1 MRRTVRWL
9 GYGVL
14 VLLMAAA
21 GVVVVDRWGQPAE
34 PDPRLFTDKAAQY
47 HARIQRSDLGVP
59 HITGARDVDV
69 AFGLAYAHAEDDF
82 ATIQE
87 VLLATRG
94 TLAASNGP
102 AAAVTDYLVNLM
114 GIWPAIAAGYE
125 RDLPQD
131 VRDVLQAYADG
142 LNYYIAQHPYAAQR
156 GVLPLTGRDI
166 AAGFAFKA
174 PFFYGLDKEL
184 KRLTA
189 PAAPSKTAAADDE
202 KPPMG
207 SNAIAVAPS
216 RSADGATR
224 LLVNSHQPYTGPVAW
239 YEAVLDSGE
248 GWHVAGGFFPGAPF
262 MLHGHNEHLGWA
274 ATVNQPDLIDVYRLK
289 INPANDNQYQLDGQ
303 WKDFET
309 TDAAIRVKLLGPL
322 KWTFHRPVLHSAHG
336 PVLRTDNGVFAI
348 RFAGMGEVAQPLQ
361 YFRQNKARN
370 FAEWRAAL
378 ALHTLPSINYVYADE
393 KGHIG
398 YIYNGRYPKRKEGV
412 DWKGE
417 LPGDRSDLIWSD
429 YLPMDKTPQIWDPKS
444 GFVFNSN
451 NTPFHATG
459 PQDALRPAD
468 FSPTMGIET
477 RMNNRAMRVEET
489 FGADRAITAEAF
501 RRYKFD
507 ISYSE
512 GSDVVALVRRL
523 TALDAQGDKAL
534 EQAQALL
541 QRWDRRADRANR
553 SAALVLLTAQNV
565 IPLNGETVVEPL
577 AGLRK
582 AMDTLQTR
590 FGRLDP
596 TWGEVNRI
604 RRGTV
609 DMGIDGAR
617 DTYRSVWG
625 NLGADG
631 RLTAVAGDT
640 FIMFVTWDKQGR
652 LNSESVHQ
660 FGSATLDAQSPHY
673 ADQTPMFVAMQTKP
687 VLFTEA
693 QRHGKMHE
701 DYAPGQRYPAGQKL
715 SLNLLH

>member
-1 MRRTVRWL
+1 MRRIGRGL
-9 GYGVL
+9 GYVGLL
-14 VLLMAAA
+14 VLLAAA
-21 GVVVVDRWGQPAE
+21 GVVVADRWSQPAA
-34 PDPRLFTDKAAQY
+34 PDPRQLIDKAAQY
-47 HARIQRSDLGVP
+47 HARIQRSALGVP
-59 HITGARDVDV
+59 HITGPKDVDV

-87 VLLATRG
+87 VVLATRG

-114 GIWPAIAAGYE
+114 GVWPAVAAGYE

-142 LNYYIAQHPYAAQR
+142 LNYYATLHPYAPVR
-156 GVLPLTGRDI
+156 GLLPLTGQDI

-189 PAAPSKTAAADDE
+189 PAAPATADA
-202 KPPMG
+202 KPPKG
-207 SNAIAVAPS
+207 SNGLAVAPS

-224 LLVNSHQPYTGPVAW
+224 LLVNSHQPYTGAVAW

-274 ATVNQPDLIDVYRLK
+274 ATVNQPDLIDVYKLT
-289 INPANDNQYQLDGQ
+289 INPANDNQYLLDGQ
-303 WKDFET
+303 WKDFEVS
-309 TDAAIRVKLLGPL
+309 DAALRVKLLGPL
-322 KWTFHRPVLHSAHG
+322 VWTFHRPVLHSAHG
-336 PVLRTDNGVFAI
+336 PALRTDNGVFAI

-398 YIYNGRYPKRKEGV
+398 FIYNGRYPKRQEGV
-412 DWKGE
+412 DWKAD
-417 LPGDRSDLIWSD
+417 LPGDRSDLIWHD
-429 YLPMDKTPQIWDPKS
+429 YLPFAKNPQIWDPKS
-444 GFVFNSN
+444 GYVFNSN
-451 NTPFHATG
+451 NTPFLATG
-459 PQDALRPAD
+459 TQDALKPAD

-477 RMNNRAMRVEET
+477 RINNRALRVEET
-489 FGADRAITAEAF
+489 VGTDRAITAEAF
-501 RRYKFD
+501 RRYKYD
-507 ISYSE
+507 ISYSDRSE
-512 GSDVVALVRRL
+512 TVALVRKL
-523 TALDAQGDKAL
+523 LAVDAQGDKAL
-534 EQAQALL
+534 LQAQALL
-541 QRWDRRADRANR
+541 KAWNQRADRDNR
-553 SAALVLLTAQNV
+553 SAPLVLLTAQSV
-565 IPLNGETVVEPL
+565 LGYGGEQMMEPL

-582 AMDTLQTR
+582 AMDTLQTHY
-590 FGRLDP
+590 GRLDP

-609 DMGIDGAR
+609 DLGIDGAR

-625 NLGADG
+625 RLGADG
-631 RLTAVAGDT
+631 RLEAEAGDT

-652 LNSESVHQ
+652 LSSESVHQ
-660 FGSATLDAQSPHY
+660 FGSATLDAHSAHF

-687 VLFTEA
+687 VLFTAA
-693 QRHGKMHE
+693 QRQGQMRE
-701 DYAPGQRYPAGQKL
+701 DYAPGQRAVPKPRLAAGTA
-715 SLNLLH
+715 SGYN

>member
-1 MRRTVRWL
+1 MRRVGRWL

-14 VLLMAAA
+14 ILLLAAT
-21 GVVVVDRWGQPAE
+21 GVVVADRWDQPAQ
-34 PDPRLFTDKAAQY
+34 PDPKVFVDKAAQY
-47 HARIQRSDLGVP
+47 HARIQRSALGVP
-59 HITGARDVDV
+59 HITGPKDVDV

-94 TLAASNGP
+94 TLAASKGP
-102 AAAVTDYLVNLM
+102 AAATTDYLVRLM

-142 LNYYIAQHPYAAQR
+142 LNYYAAIHPYAPVR
-156 GVLPLTGRDI
+156 GALPITGRDI

-189 PAAPSKTAAADDE
+189 PTAPAKTAAADDE
-202 KPPMG
+202 KPPIG

-262 MLHGHNEHLGWA
+262 LLHGHNEHLGWA
-274 ATVNQPDLIDVYRLK
+274 ATVNQPDLIDIYKLT
-289 INPANDNQYQLDGQ
+289 INPANDNQYQLDGV
-303 WKDFET
+303 WKDFEIS
-309 TDAAIRVKLLGPL
+309 DAALRVKLLGPL
-322 KWTFHRPVLHSAHG
+322 AWTFHRPLLRSAHG

-348 RFAGMGEVAQPLQ
+348 RFAGMGEIAQPLQ

-370 FAEWRAAL
+370 FDEWRAAL
-378 ALHTLPSINYVYADE
+378 ALHTLPSINYVYADA

-398 YIYNGRYPKRKEGV
+398 YIYNGRYPNRKEGV
-412 DWKGE
+412 DWKAD
-417 LPGDRSDLIWSD
+417 LPGDRSDLIWKD
-429 YLPMDKTPQIWDPKS
+429 YLPFAKTPQIWDPKS

-459 PQDALRPAD
+459 AEDALQPAN

-477 RMNNRAMRVEET
+477 RMNNRAYRVEET

-501 RRYKFD
+501 RRYKYD
-507 ISYSE
+507 VQYSDRSE
-512 GSDVVALVRRL
+512 TVALVRKL
-523 TALDAQGDKAL
+523 VALDPQGDSAL
-534 EQAQALL
+534 QQAQVLL
-541 QRWDRRADRANR
+541 KGWNQRADQANR

-565 IPLNGETVVEPL
+565 ISLNGEAVVAPL

-582 AMDTLQTR
+582 AMDTLQTH

-604 RRGTV
+604 RRGAV
-609 DMGIDGAR
+609 DLGIDGGR

-625 NLGADG
+625 NLGTDG
-631 RLTAVAGDT
+631 RLNAVAGDT
-640 FIMFVTWDKQGR
+640 FIMFVTWDKQGQ
-652 LNSESVHQ
+652 LSSESVHQ
-660 FGSATLDAQSPHY
+660 FGSATLDAQSPHF
-673 ADQTPMFVAMQTKP
+673 ADQTPLFVAMQTKP

-693 QRHGKMHE
+693 QRRGKMRE
-701 DYAPGQRYPAGQKL
+701 DYVPGQRTLAGSTH
-715 SLNLLH
+715 SLIP